1 MIKFYVHKNQ
11 LYNFIVL
18 KEPIELINEILD
30 TDHFALYYDPK
41 KLIFNTYRTYTT
53 VELDTFRKK
62 VKRLWKNKASK

>member
-1 MIKFYVHKNQ
+1 MIKFYIHKNQ

-18 KEPIELINEILD
+18 KEPIELLNEVMD
-30 TDHFALYYDPK
+30 TDHFEVHYDPK

-62 VKRLWKNKASK
+62 VKRLWKNKKSK